1 MILKNCYS
9 NMIIEK
15 YFIYNKNKLFI
26 KKNKN

>member
-9 NMIIEK
+9 NMIEK